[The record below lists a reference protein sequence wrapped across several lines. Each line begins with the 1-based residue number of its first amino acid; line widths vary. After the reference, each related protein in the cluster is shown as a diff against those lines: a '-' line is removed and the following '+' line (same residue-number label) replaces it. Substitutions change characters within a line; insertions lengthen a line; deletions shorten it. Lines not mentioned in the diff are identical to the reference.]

1 MTMADLLVSRGYS
14 SLGYNVVSLDDCW
27 PEHERDEQGR
37 LQADSKRFPSGIPA
51 LADYV
56 SNRWTRFTAEA
67 FGMILF
73 LCGRY
78 LDFGTA
84 NFFSQR
90 RSLSQKE
97 SIANIRSFLTIL

>member
-37 LQADSKRFPSGIPA
+37 LQPDSKRFPSGIPA

-56 SNRWTRFTAEA
+56 SGLLGVLHGGEPSDGFR
-67 FGMILF
+67 ISLF
-73 LCGRY
+73 LCHLY
-78 LDFGTA
+78 L
-84 NFFSQR
+84 NFRTDSHQHCP
-90 RSLSQKE
+90 
-97 SIANIRSFLTIL
+97 

>member
-1 MTMADLLVSRGYS
+1 MKKPLICSEQLFMTMADLLVSRGYS

-56 SNRWTRFTAEA
+56 STD
-67 FGMILF
+67 
-73 LCGRY
+73 GR
-78 LDFGTA
+78 A
-84 NFFSQR
+84 SRQR
-90 RSLSQKE
+90 LSE
-97 SIANIRSFLTIL
+97 